1 MLQATTKGGS
11 QSVTGVTTAT
21 VIVAGMSAAATT
33 TDASGSTRV
42 PTDRIEGAMMTMTE
56 IIAGEDL
63 KVS

>member
-33 TDASGSTRV
+33 DASGATRLT
-42 PTDRIEGAMMTMTE
+42 TDRIKGAMTTMTE